1 MGANLAQLLAGLIG
15 PQSQGPVQTQ
25 QPGNVPVQ
33 PQQQQQQQQF
43 GAGLPGGGLL
53 GAAPQV
59 QVPQQ
64 QFNSKSQL
72 RALATLLAINPQA
85 GAAAL
90 GLKQQNTQNIQQAQR
105 TNVGLQQTQDIARAR
120 NQRIQ
125 DTEDA
130 RRTDARDSEE
140 RQERVDRLDRVRTR
154 VFGDADR
161 GLTPDPQDPG
171 LALLTPEER
180 QSVLRSAAGRA
191 SAFNQKSEK
200 DASVSERNF
209 SRDTTGLLIEDITGI
224 FDDVLVQEAIAAADS
239 VGGSE
244 ADRGSA
250 AQTILEQQVD
260 RIENALRDA
269 IDTRS
274 ILPKDA
280 KIIQRRIATARKRIK
295 SRIDQ
300 GLRKSK
306 LKQNKEQQPFITG
319 PGRAS
324 AGFTQDPNL
333 APGTRS
339 VLDFLTRT
347 IFDPKEV
354 ELIDGTFRKRPGE
367 HFK

>member
-1 MGANLAQLLAGLIG
+1 MGANLAALLAGMNNG
-15 PQSQGPVQTQ
+15 GQ
-25 QPGNVPVQ
+25 QQQ
-33 PQQQQQQQQF
+33 PQQQQNP
-43 GAGLPGGGLL
+43 LGGLL

-59 QVPQQ
+59 NVPQQ
-64 QFNSKSQL
+64 QQQQTPVQAGL
-72 RALATLLAINPQA
+72 MGLLSVINPQLSQQLIQGQQQKRA
-85 GAAAL
+85 
-90 GLKQQNTQNIQQAQR
+90 QNTQNIQRAQA
-105 TNVGLQQTQDIARAR
+105 TNVGLQQTQDIARTR